1 MKTKKRKKNQRRQ
14 QKNQQKKRERRQ
26 RKLKQRLQ
34 HNAFKAP
41 KRPLLAPL
49 PIDYQLA
56 ERTRVLAHGGLGVFH
71 LMATRLKLPE
81 TINQHVKVL
90 KRHLPYFESDHILS
104 LCYNYLTGGK
114 RLEDLRRLRENE
126 VYLDALEVERLPA
139 PSTAGDFL
147 RRFDEAA
154 ILRLQQA
161 LNQVRVKLWQ
171 RQAAAFRRQAV
182 IDVDGT
188 FTETDAQCKEGIAY
202 SGHKRAWG
210 YAPLLVSLAQ
220 TAEPLFVVNRPGS
233 AVSHLGAAPWMDRA
247 LDLVEPIFDQVYFR
261 GDTDFSLTEN
271 FDKWHA
277 RGAQFLFGYDAIK
290 SLVAR
295 AQALPDEAWSTLERP
310 PCYTVKTTPRS
321 KAKNLKQEIV
331 QARAY
336 KKITLVKEEVA
347 SFAYQPGKCRRAYR
361 MVVLRKS
368 ERITRG
374 AEVLEER
381 HRYLF
386 YITNDEQQTSAQLVL
401 FIDQRCNQENLIEQ
415 LKNGVPAFHA
425 PSNTLAAN
433 GVAMVIAALAWS
445 LKAWYGLLITE
456 PGLSQ
461 EVVRMEF
468 KQFLRRFICIP
479 CQIVRQGRRLI
490 YRIVDFTLDTVTFL
504 RLFERLQCLDFP

>member
-1 MKTKKRKKNQRRQ
+1 MKQKKRKKDQRRQ
-14 QKNQQKKRERRQ
+14 QKSRQKKHERRH
-26 RKLKQRLQ
+26 RKLKQRLA

-41 KRPLLAPL
+41 KQPLLSEL

-56 ERTRVLAHGGLGVFH
+56 ERTRVLAYGGLGAFH
-71 LMATRLKLPE
+71 LLVTQLKLPE
-81 TINQHVKVL
+81 TINRHVKVL

-114 RLEDLRRLRENE
+114 TLEDLQRLRQHEG
-126 VYLDALEVERLPA
+126 YLDALDVERVPA

-154 ILRLQQA
+154 ILKLQQA
-161 LNQVRVKLWQ
+161 LNQVRVKIWQ
-171 RQAAAFRRQAV
+171 RQGAAFRKQAV

-188 FTETDAQCKEGIAY
+188 FSETDAQCKEGIAY

-210 YAPLLVSLAQ
+210 YAPLLVSLAK

-247 LDLVEPIFDQVYFR
+247 LDVVEPIFDHLWLR
-261 GDTDFSLTEN
+261 GDTDFSLTGN
-271 FDKWHA
+271 FDKWHD
-277 RGAQFLFGYDAIK
+277 RGVQFIFGYDAMK
-290 SLVAR
+290 PLVAR
-295 AQALPDEAWSTLERP
+295 AQALPEEAWSTLERP
-310 PCYTVKTTPRS
+310 PSYEVKTKARS
-321 KAKNLKQEIV
+321 KANNIKQEIV
-331 QARAY
+331 YERAY

-347 SFAYQPGKCRRAYR
+347 SFAYRPGKCAGAYR
-361 MVVLRKS
+361 MVVLRKH

-425 PSNTLAAN
+425 PSNTLVAN
-433 GVAMVIAALAWS
+433 WVAMVIAALAWS
-445 LKAWYGLLITE
+445 LKAWYGLLIKE
-456 PGLSQ
+456 PGLRRA
-461 EVVRMEF
+461 VVRMEF
-468 KQFLRRFICIP
+468 KQFLRRFIEIP

-490 YRIVDFTLDTVTFL
+490 YRIVDFTLDTLTFL
-504 RLFERLQCLDFP
+504 RLFARLKSLEFP

>member
-1 MKTKKRKKNQRRQ
+1 M
-14 QKNQQKKRERRQ
+14 
-26 RKLKQRLQ
+26 
-34 HNAFKAP
+34 
-41 KRPLLAPL
+41 
-49 PIDYQLA
+49 
-56 ERTRVLAHGGLGVFH
+56 LAHGGLGVFH

-126 VYLDALEVERLPA
+126 VCLDALEVERLPA

-154 ILRLQQA
+154 IVQLQQA
-161 LNQVRVKLWQ
+161 LNQVRLKLWQ
-171 RQAAAFRRQAV
+171 RQGAAFRTQAV

-188 FTETDAQCKEGIAY
+188 FTETEAQCKEGIAY

-210 YAPLLVSLAQ
+210 YAPLLVSLAK
-220 TAEPLFVVNRPGS
+220 TGEPLFVVNRPGS

-277 RGAQFLFGYDAIK
+277 RGAQFIFGYDARGP
-290 SLVAR
+290 LVAR
-295 AQALPDEAWSTLERP
+295 AQALPDAAWSTLQRP
-310 PCYTVKTTPRS
+310 PCYSVKTRPRR
-321 KAKNLKQEIV
+321 KANNVKQEIV
-331 QARAY
+331 YERAY
-336 KKITLVKEEVA
+336 KKITLIKEEVA
-347 SFAYQPGKCRRAYR
+347 SFAYQPGKCARPYR

-386 YITNDEQQTSAQLVL
+386 YITNDAQQSAQQLVL
-401 FIDQRCNQENLIEQ
+401 FIDGRCNQENLIEQ

-425 PSNTLAAN
+425 PSNTLVAN
-433 GVAMVIAALAWS
+433 WASMVIAALAWS

-456 PGLSQ
+456 PGLGRD
-461 EVVRMEF
+461 VVRMEF
-468 KQFLRRFICIP
+468 KQFLRRFIEIP
-479 CQIVRQGRRLI
+479 CQIVRQGRRLL
-490 YRIVDFTLDTVTFL
+490 YRIVDFRLDTVTFL
-504 RLFERLQCLDFP
+504 RLFGQLKSLEFP

>member
-1 MKTKKRKKNQRRQ
+1 MKQKKRKKAQRRQ
-14 QKNQQKKRERRQ
+14 QKNRQQKHERRQ
-26 RKLKQRLQ
+26 RKLKQRLA

-41 KRPLLAPL
+41 KQPLLSEL
-49 PIDYQLA
+49 PIDYELA
-56 ERTRVLAHGGLGVFH
+56 ERTRVLRYGGLGVFH
-71 LMATRLKLPE
+71 LMASQLKLPE
-81 TINQHVKVL
+81 TINQHVQVL

-114 RLEDLRRLRENE
+114 TLEDLNRLREHE
-126 VYLDALEVERLPA
+126 VYLDALDLERVPA

-154 ILRLQQA
+154 ILKLQQA
-161 LNQVRVKLWQ
+161 LNQVRVKLWH
-171 RQAAAFRRQAV
+171 RQGAAFRKQAV

-188 FTETDAQCKEGIAY
+188 FSETDAQCKEGIDY

-210 YAPLLVSLAQ
+210 YAPLLVSLAK
-220 TAEPLFVVNRPGS
+220 TGEPLFVVNRPGS

-247 LDLVEPIFDQVYFR
+247 LDLVEPIFDGVYLW
-261 GDTDFSLTEN
+261 GDTDFSLTAN
-271 FDKWHA
+271 FDKWHV
-277 RGAQFLFGYDAIK
+277 RGAQFIFGYDAMK
-290 SLVAR
+290 PLVGR
-295 AQALPDEAWSTLERP
+295 AQALPEEAWSTLERP
-310 PCYTVKTTPRS
+310 PSYRVKTTPRS
-321 KAKNLKQEIV
+321 KANNVKQEIV
-331 QARAY
+331 HARAY

-347 SFAYQPGKCRRAYR
+347 WFAYRPGKCARAYR

-368 ERITRG
+368 ERIMRG

-425 PSNTLAAN
+425 PSNTLESN
-433 GVAMVIAALAWS
+433 WVAMVIAALAWS
-445 LKAWYGLLITE
+445 LKAWYGLLIQE
-456 PGLSQ
+456 PGLGRA
-461 EVVRMEF
+461 VVRMEF
-468 KQFLRRFICIP
+468 KQFLRRFIEIP

-490 YRIVDFTLDTVTFL
+490 YRIVDFTLDTLTFL
-504 RLFERLQCLDFP
+504 RIFARLKSLEFP